1 MDKLADYYARRAR
14 EYERFYDKPERQADL
29 TVLRERLARL
39 LEGRGVLEV
48 ACGTGYWT
56 AAIAPHA
63 RAVTALDINEEVLAL
78 ARERPLP
85 AGKVEFLRADAYA
98 LPDLGRRHDALFA
111 GFWWS
116 HVPRARLDAFLQ
128 GCVRA
133 AAPGAMLAFLDG
145 RFVEGSS
152 TPIVRTDAEGN
163 RYQTRRL
170 DDGSVHEVMK
180 NYPAESELI
189 QRASRSGWGAHV
201 ELLPYHWLLTFWAP
215 R

>member
-1 MDKLADYYARRAR
+1 MDKLADYYARRAP

-29 TVLRERLARL
+29 SVLRERLARL
-39 LEGRGVLEV
+39 FAQRRVLEV

-56 AAIAPHA
+56 ATIASHA
-63 RAVTALDINEEVLAL
+63 REVTALDIDEEVLAL

-85 AGKVEFLRADAYA
+85 AGKAEFHRADAYA
-98 LPDLGRRHDALFA
+98 LPDLGRRHDGLFA

-116 HVPRARLDAFLQ
+116 HVPRARLDAFLE

-133 AAPGAMLAFLDG
+133 AAPGAMIAFLDG
-145 RFVEGSS
+145 RYVEGSS
-152 TPIVRTDAEGN
+152 TPVSRRDAEGN
-163 RYQTRRL
+163 SYQTRRL
-170 DDGSVHEVMK
+170 DDGSVHEMMK
-180 NYPAESELI
+180 NYPEESELI
-189 QRASRSGWGAHV
+189 QRASRFGWGAHV